1 MTDRKVYA
9 IHGIPNDLTTSDVE
23 NERAFKVS
31 EVNPR
36 DFRLEVQRGN
46 ISGVSLTASVA
57 RNSLVGSGQFE
68 DLWGGGSLSVPELAM
83 TYPTA
88 PEVWEVVSTD
98 ANDTDG
104 GTGARTLFIQSL
116 DGNLLEQSQSVTL
129 NGTTPVQLTG
139 THFRPKG
146 IFVLTADQSATG
158 TNIGNI
164 ILRVSGGG
172 SARNI
177 ALSGIGRSHDTHFTV
192 PADKDGFFLS
202 TQILF
207 PKNGSGKFMNQFRLS
222 GADSAW
228 NTGSVLSPYQNNVP
242 FPFES
247 LPLLPGGSDLRLR
260 SRSDSGQ
267 IDVTTIFELYLVDK
281 T

>member
-1 MTDRKVYA
+1 
-9 IHGIPNDLTTSDVE
+9 
-23 NERAFKVS
+23 
-31 EVNPR
+31 
-36 DFRLEVQRGN
+36 
-46 ISGVSLTASVA
+46 
-57 RNSLVGSGQFE
+57 
-68 DLWGGGSLSVPELAM
+68 
-83 TYPTA
+83 
-88 PEVWEVVSTD
+88 
-98 ANDTDG
+98 
-104 GTGARTLFIQSL
+104 
-116 DGNLLEQSQSVTL
+116 
-129 NGTTPVQLTG
+129 
-139 THFRPKG
+139 
-146 IFVLTADQSATG
+146 
-158 TNIGNI
+158 
-164 ILRVSGGG
+164 
-172 SARNI
+172 
-177 ALSGIGRSHDTHFTV
+177 V
-192 PADKDGFFLS
+192 PANKDGYFLS

>member
-1 MTDRKVYA
+1 MSNNVF
-9 IHGIPNDLTTSDVE
+9 PDLI
-23 NERAFKVS
+23 N
-31 EVNPR
+31 VNVISPDPLPTNPTPK

-46 ISGVSLTASVA
+46 VPGVSLTASVA

-68 DLWGGGSLSVPELAM
+68 DLWGGGNLSVPELTM
-83 TYPTA
+83 VYPTA

-104 GTGARTLFIQSL
+104 GTGARTLFVLSL
-116 DGNLLEQSQSVTL
+116 DGDLLEQSQSVTL
-129 NGTTPVQLTG
+129 NGLTPVQLTG
-139 THFRPKG
+139 THLRPVG

-158 TNIGNI
+158 TNIGEI

-172 SARNI
+172 NARNI

-192 PADKDGFFLS
+192 PANKDGFFLS

-207 PKNGSGKFMNQFRLS
+207 PKGGSGKFMNQFRTS
-222 GADSAW
+222 GVDAAW

-247 LPLLPGGSDLRLR
+247 LPSLPGGSDLKLQ
-260 SRSDSGQ
+260 SISDSGS
-267 IDVTTIFELYLVDK
+267 IDVTTIFELYMVDK
-281 T
+281 VI